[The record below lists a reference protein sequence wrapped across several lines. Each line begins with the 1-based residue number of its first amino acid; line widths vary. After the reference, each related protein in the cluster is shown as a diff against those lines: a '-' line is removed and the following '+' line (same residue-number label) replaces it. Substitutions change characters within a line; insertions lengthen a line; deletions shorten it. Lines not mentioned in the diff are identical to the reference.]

1 MLLKWVGIGLFFMN
15 IDKTVIK
22 ETKYVASFVL
32 ILSVLMQAI
41 FLILSAFDIVKWDY
55 TIPLG
60 NLYGA
65 ALAIGNFFAM
75 AFYVARAVSKEEKD
89 AKQMVKASQS
99 LRFVALLLLAAVGAM
114 LPCFNVFTVV
124 IPLVFPTIAA
134 FLSQLRNKKK

>member
-1 MLLKWVGIGLFFMN
+1 MGKNGFDFVK

-32 ILSVLMQAI
+32 VLSVLMQAI
-41 FLILSAFDIVKWDY
+41 FLILSAFDVVKWDY

-99 LRFVALLLLAAVGAM
+99 LRFVALLLLAAVGAV
-114 LPCFNVFTVV
+114 CFNVFTVV
-124 IPLVFPTIAA
+124 IPLIFPTIAA
-134 FLSQLRNKKK
+134 FLSQLRNKNKQ